1 MATVKLPD
9 GRTITFPDGL
19 APEQVRKIVDAASGK
34 AEQADFG
41 NRVAGMTHEQ
51 KVEAYR
57 ATKPGDPWGDFLAGE
72 IQKPRQGETPEQAKT
87 RAYGTGSTARVDMS
101 PTGKAAA
108 TFLQGVPF
116 AGEYADEG
124 LGYVAGKMGLQSQD
138 DATEAIRAAQAD
150 MDQEAPKTATAL
162 RIGGGVA
169 GGVALG
175 GASPW
180 WTPQSLGGQVLY
192 GGTVGAGVGALEGGI
207 SGYGSGT
214 TPESRKNNAQSRAL
228 ISGLVG
234 GAVGAAAPL
243 VARGAE
249 YLWRR
254 GQDYLTIGREAREV
268 GMDRPAYE
276 HVIRALEADDA
287 FSPQGQQRLAAGGQ
301 EAMLAD
307 AGPSTNTLL
316 DAAQQTTG
324 PGSGL
329 SRGRIE
335 GRASRAGL
343 QANDALDNAFG
354 VPRGM
359 DSMETAIRQGSA
371 PARQAAYD
379 AAYAVPVNYAD
390 PAGQQLE
397 QMLQRVPGDIINK
410 ANRLMQ
416 IEGQQSAQ
424 IMAQIAPDGSVTYT
438 RMPDVRQLDYITRA
452 INLAAESGDG
462 AGALGG
468 QTALGRAY
476 QNLSRDIRQT
486 VRGLVP
492 EYGAALDTAAEPIA
506 ARQALQFGETM
517 LKPSTSRDEVANM
530 LSGMSQAESQQVAAG
545 IRATIDEK
553 LANVT
558 MALTDTNMDAREAIK
573 AVKDL
578 SSRASREKIT
588 ALLGQQQAD
597 AFFAQFDQAA
607 RGLELRA
614 NLAQNSRTAVR
625 TRAQREIDDAVNSGV
640 VNSVRQGEPVNLAK
654 SVWQRMFGGTP
665 GDRIARSDRVWEQI
679 ADALTAPMPQNRLT
693 ALNTIAQVAP
703 RNASMAQVIGG
714 LAGYGFAGPAG
725 YQAGVQLMTPRQRQ
739 QLGNALEN
747 R

>member
-1 MATVKLPD
+1 MPIQIKAPD
-9 GRTITFPDGL
+9 GSVVEFPDGTSDDIIQN
-19 APEQVRKIVDAASGK
+19 AMGREYGNPAEFARKASGL
-34 AEQADFG
+34 
-41 NRVAGMTHEQ
+41 THEQ

-57 ATKPGDPWGDFLAGE
+57 ATKPGDAWGDYLAGE
-72 IQKPRQGETPEQAKT
+72 IQKPRAGETPEQAKT
-87 RAYGTGSTARVDMS
+87 RAYGTGSTDRVDMS
-101 PTGKAAA
+101 GTGKAAA

-116 AGEYADEG
+116 AGEYVDEA
-124 LGYVAGKMGLQSQD
+124 LGWAAGKMGLQSQE
-138 DATEAIRAAQAD
+138 DATQAIRAAQAD
-150 MDQEAPKTATAL
+150 MDQNNPKTATAL

-192 GGTVGAGVGALEGGI
+192 GGGVGLGVGGAEGAI

-214 TPESRKNNAQSRAL
+214 DDKSRKQNAKTRAL
-228 ISGLVG
+228 VSALVG

-243 VARGAE
+243 VARGTQE
-249 YLWRR
+249 LWRR
-254 GQDYLTIGREAREV
+254 GQDYLTLRNEARAA

-307 AGPSTNTLL
+307 AGPSTQTLL

-324 PGSGL
+324 PATGL

-335 GRASRAGL
+335 ERATRAGL
-343 QANDALDNAFG
+343 QASDALDNSLG

-476 QNLSRDIRQT
+476 QGLSRDIRQT
-486 VRGLVP
+486 LRGLVP
-492 EYGAALDTAAEPIA
+492 EYATALDTAAEPIA
-506 ARQALQFGETM
+506 ARQALQFGERM
-517 LKPSTSRDEVANM
+517 LSPATTRDEVATM
-530 LSGMSQAESQQVAAG
+530 LSGMSQAERQQVAAG
-545 IRATIDEK
+545 IRSTIDEK

-558 MALTDTNMDAREAIK
+558 RALTDGNMDAREAMK

-588 ALLGQQQAD
+588 ALLGQRQAD
-597 AFFAQFDQAA
+597 AFFEQFDQAA
-607 RGLELRA
+607 RGIELRA

-625 TRAQREIDDAVNSGV
+625 TRAQREIDESVNEGLVS
-640 VNSVRQGEPVNLAK
+640 SVRQGEPVNILK
-654 SVWQRMFGGTP
+654 SLWQNTFGGTKA
-665 GDRIARSDRVWEQI
+665 DNIARSDRVWQQI
-679 ADALTAPMPQNRLT
+679 ADALTAPMPQPRLQ
-693 ALNTIAQVAP
+693 ALQTINQVAP
-703 RNASMAQVIGG
+703 NNASTARFAGG
-714 LAGYGFAGPAG
+714 IAGYGVTAPAG
-725 YQAGVQLMTPRQRQ
+725 YQAGVQGMTPRQRQ

>member
-1 MATVKLPD
+1 MPTFEIKGPD
-9 GRTITFPDGL
+9 GSVYQVDGPDEMGAVNALKKMLDFPS
-19 APEQVRKIVDAASGK
+19 RAS
-34 AEQADFG
+34 
-41 NRVAGMTHEQ
+41 GMTHEQ
-51 KVEAYR
+51 KVDAYR
-57 ATKPGDPWGDFLAGE
+57 ATKPGDAWGDYLAGE
-72 IQKPRQGETPEQAKT
+72 IQKPRAGETPEQAKT
-87 RAYGTGSTARVDMS
+87 RAYGTGSTDRVDMS
-101 PTGKAAA
+101 GTGKAAA

-116 AGEYADEG
+116 AGEYVDEA
-124 LGYVAGKMGLQSQD
+124 LGWAAGKMGLQSQE
-138 DATEAIRAAQAD
+138 DATQAIRAAQAD
-150 MDQEAPKTATAL
+150 MDQNNPKTATAL

-192 GGTVGAGVGALEGGI
+192 GTGVGAGVGGVEGAV

-214 TPESRKNNAQSRAL
+214 DDKSRQQNAKTRAL
-228 ISGLVG
+228 VSALVG

-243 VARGAE
+243 VARGTQE
-249 YLWRR
+249 LWRR
-254 GQDYLTIGREAREV
+254 GQDYLTLRNEARAA

-301 EAMLAD
+301 DAMLAD
-307 AGPSTNTLL
+307 AGPSTQTLL

-324 PGSGL
+324 PATGL

-335 GRASRAGL
+335 ERATRAGL
-343 QANDALDNAFG
+343 QASDALDNSLG

-476 QNLSRDIRQT
+476 QGLSRDIRQT
-486 VRGLVP
+486 LRGLVP
-492 EYGAALDTAAEPIA
+492 EYATALDTAAEPIA
-506 ARQALQFGETM
+506 ARQALQFGERM
-517 LKPSTSRDEVANM
+517 LSPATTRDEVATM
-530 LSGMSQAESQQVAAG
+530 LSGMSQAERQQVAAG
-545 IRATIDEK
+545 IRSTIDEK

-558 MALTDTNMDAREAIK
+558 RALTDGNMDAREAMK

-588 ALLGQQQAD
+588 ALLGQRQAD
-597 AFFAQFDQAA
+597 AFFEQFDQAA
-607 RGLELRA
+607 RGIELRA

-625 TRAQREIDDAVNSGV
+625 TRAQREIDESVNEGLVS
-640 VNSVRQGEPVNLAK
+640 SVRQGEPVNILK
-654 SVWQRMFGGTP
+654 SLWQNTFGGTKA
-665 GDRIARSDRVWEQI
+665 DNIARSDRVWQQI
-679 ADALTAPMPQNRLT
+679 ADALTAPMPQPRLQ
-693 ALNTIAQVAP
+693 ALQTINQVAP
-703 RNASMAQVIGG
+703 SNASTARFAGG
-714 LAGYGFAGPAG
+714 IAGYGVTAPAG
-725 YQAGVQLMTPRQRQ
+725 YQAGVQGMTPRQRQ